1 MNVNYKVYDLVSC
14 AMNGTVASRAF
25 ATDGWDRCNAVVL
38 TWIMNFVSSDV
49 YMGLVYSVDVASVWK
64 ELKSTYDKVDGSM
77 IFNLLQK
84 ISSIKQGGSSVA
96 DYYHRLNSL
105 WREFD
110 ALTKLPTCTCDANK
124 ELGLHNQLMKL
135 MQFLM
140 GLDDCYQS
148 VRSALLT
155 RDPLPEV
162 KDAYTT
168 VSREESH
175 RGIPEP
181 SNVTESKINATSFAA
196 KGFNVNKRNN
206 FSSNNNSKGE
216 TLLIIISK
224 VQILICLVKTVD
236 LKKEITLGTGSESV
250 GLYLFDMEPD
260 NNIGKVNMVVS
271 CHVFKDL
278 WHNRLGHPAHQV
290 LNVRNKSLNDVAD
303 VDFTNEADHLTF
315 FDNQLTQSP
324 NDEGRA
330 TLVEEGSP
338 TFSNTDTTQHQ
349 YHENGSATQV
359 NENSLSEGN
368 LSPRPY
374 VSTHVPT
381 HHESPELIGSVQ
393 NEFRRSS
400 RVSKL
405 PVKLNDYVIDIVS
418 KSFAVTT
425 ADASDKRQQQQDST
439 SSTSTLATTMHS
451 VLETS
456 TASAGINQQGTSHEV
471 SVSTDDRGWRWKRI
485 VKDKEVKRREAI
497 HTALAEKGSNAY
509 LSVLTNKMIL
519 FDDKSSHGPSE
530 CNATTLLSQLR
541 IYLNIDFDFISHGE
555 IYSFYRLYH
564 SEIVDIDKVVFLN
577 GYASSSHMTDVRFK
591 TSHALSTKIITMMKA
606 QSIKEIVCKLS
617 DL

>member
-1 MNVNYKVYDLVSC
+1 
-14 AMNGTVASRAF
+14 
-25 ATDGWDRCNAVVL
+25 
-38 TWIMNFVSSDV
+38 
-49 YMGLVYSVDVASVWK
+49 
-64 ELKSTYDKVDGSM
+64 
-77 IFNLLQK
+77 
-84 ISSIKQGGSSVA
+84 
-96 DYYHRLNSL
+96 
-105 WREFD
+105 
-110 ALTKLPTCTCDANK
+110 
-124 ELGLHNQLMKL
+124 MK
-135 MQFLM
+135 
-140 GLDDCYQS
+140 
-148 VRSALLT
+148 
-155 RDPLPEV
+155 
-162 KDAYTT
+162 
-168 VSREESH
+168 
-175 RGIPEP
+175 
-181 SNVTESKINATSFAA
+181 
-196 KGFNVNKRNN
+196 
-206 FSSNNNSKGE
+206 
-216 TLLIIISK
+216 
-224 VQILICLVKTVD
+224 
-236 LKKEITLGTGSESV
+236 
-250 GLYLFDMEPD
+250 PD
-260 NNIGKVNMVVS
+260 NNICKVNMFVS
-271 CHVFKDL
+271 CHVSKDL
-278 WHNRLGHPAHQV
+278 WHNTLGHPADQV
-290 LNVRNKSLNDVAD
+290 LNVLKIDLNLTKFTSVSACEFCHRAKQIRDPFPLSDHKSEKL
-303 VDFTNEADHLTF
+303 
-315 FDNQLTQSP
+315 
-324 NDEGRA
+324 G
-330 TLVEEGSP
+330 
-338 TFSNTDTTQHQ
+338 
-349 YHENGSATQV
+349 
-359 NENSLSEGN
+359 
-368 LSPRPY
+368 
-374 VSTHVPT
+374 
-381 HHESPELIGSVQ
+381 ELIHLDLWGHYKVTSREGFKYFLTVVGDFSKAVWVYFIKTKDEVFNIFVAYLRLKCVQ

-405 PVKLNDYVIDIVS
+405 PVKLNDYVIDIVL